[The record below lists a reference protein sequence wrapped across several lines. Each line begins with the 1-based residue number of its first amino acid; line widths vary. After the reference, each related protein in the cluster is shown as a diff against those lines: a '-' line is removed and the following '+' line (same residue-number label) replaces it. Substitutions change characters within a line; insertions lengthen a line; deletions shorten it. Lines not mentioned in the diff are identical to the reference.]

1 MNLSAGPERGSI
13 PMTKR
18 YTERLAIAFCFELEN
33 AIHDEELLRALA
45 QKLVEVVS
53 IFEQVS
59 LPRSQRETERKL
71 ALPAN
76 GGN

>member
-1 MNLSAGPERGSI
+1 
-13 PMTKR
+13 MTKR
-18 YTERLAIAFCFELEN
+18 YRERLAIAFCFELEKV
-33 AIHDEELLRALA
+33 ITDEQLLRSLA
-45 QKLVEVVS
+45 RQLVEVVS

-59 LPRSQRETERKL
+59 IPRSRRETERKL